1 MMTTKTKRLKMIL
14 TRDRK
19 KKNNGKKKRR
29 LGRIKTNRK
38 WTKTKDK
45 HRERKLGSKKLGA
58 ILRNPRQPLNKRTPR
73 LWRSR
78 REREW
83 MWQRHVSAEI
93 AEKNS
98 EVYSLIRKIYAKFSH
113 KCTTYFWC
121 YRKSF
126 FSFSSYYTLVL
137 SSSTSRFSDFLLKIL
152 LFFFRFVL
160 KELIQTERDYVKSLG
175 EVVEVSLVI
184 FTLKRFGTNLQSI
197 YSAFWHFLAL
207 SFFPGILSR
216 AR

>member
-1 MMTTKTKRLKMIL
+1 MTRTKRLKMIL

-19 KKNNGKKKRR
+19 RKNNRKKKRR

-58 ILRNPRQPLNKRTPR
+58 ILRNPRQPLNKRIPR

-83 MWQRHVSAEI
+83 MWQRHFSADI
-93 AEKNS
+93 AEKIVKS
-98 EVYSLIRKIYAKFSH
+98 THWLEIFMQGYSH
-113 KCTTYFWC
+113 KYTTYFWC
-121 YRKSF
+121 YLKSF
-126 FSFSSYYTLVL
+126 FSFPSYYTLVL
-137 SSSTSRFSDFLLKIL
+137 SSSTSRFSDFPLKIL
-152 LFFFRFVL
+152 LFFVRFVL

-184 FTLKRFGTNLQSI
+184 FTLKRFGTNLQSM
-197 YSAFWHFLAL
+197 YSAFWHFLVL
-207 SFFPGILSR
+207 SFFPGILSW